1 MTEEEWKEIE
11 DLVGKIN
18 TGKYRCGMA
27 AQSCLLAAYRELKER
42 REDAK
47 RCEKMATLFREI
59 LILKGHDVM
68 VCQCIYCASIHSA
81 ARGK

>member
-1 MTEEEWKEIE
+1 MMTEEWGFTHCSRDELIHAIE
-11 DLVGKIN
+11 SFRAEADRL
-18 TGKYRCGMA
+18 RD
-27 AQSCLLAAYRELKER
+27 ELKER